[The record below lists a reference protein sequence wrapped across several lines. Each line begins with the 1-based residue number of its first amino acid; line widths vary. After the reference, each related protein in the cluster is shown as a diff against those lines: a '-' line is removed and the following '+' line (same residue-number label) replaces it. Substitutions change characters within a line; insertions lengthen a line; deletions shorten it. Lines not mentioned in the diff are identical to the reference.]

1 MSKKMSLKIKRC
13 FDIIAALGGIILFLP
28 LFILSAFLIKIK
40 LGSPVL
46 FRQKRI
52 GKDNKEFELIKF
64 RTMKNILDNDGEELP
79 DEKRMTKFGSK
90 LRNLSI
96 DELPELINILRGE
109 MSLIGP
115 RPLLPQYIPLYN
127 ENQIR
132 RHEVMPG
139 LTGYAQV
146 NGRNNLSWHEK
157 FKLDVYYVDNWSLK
171 LDTKIFF
178 MTFYKIFKREGINRK
193 NHATTEYF
201 NGDN

>member
-1 MSKKMSLKIKRC
+1 MVKKMSLKVKRS
-13 FDIIAALGGIILFLP
+13 FDIIAALGGIIIFLP
-28 LFILSAFLIKIK
+28 LFIVSALLIKIK
-40 LGSPVL
+40 LGSPIL

-64 RTMKNILDNDGEELP
+64 RTMKNTVDKNGENLP
-79 DEKRMTKFGSK
+79 DEKRITKFGSK
-90 LRNLSI
+90 LRSLSI

-171 LDTKIFF
+171 LDIKIFF
-178 MTFYKIFKREGINRK
+178 MTFYKILKREGINI
-193 NHATTEYF
+193 
-201 NGDN
+201 

>member
-1 MSKKMSLKIKRC
+1 MVKKMSLKVKRS
-13 FDIIAALGGIILFLP
+13 FDIIAALGGIIIFLP
-28 LFILSAFLIKIK
+28 LFIVSALLIKIK
-40 LGSPVL
+40 LGSPIL

-64 RTMKNILDNDGEELP
+64 RTMKNTVDKNGENLP
-79 DEKRMTKFGSK
+79 DEKRITKFGSK
-90 LRNLSI
+90 LRSLSI
-96 DELPELINILRGE
+96 DELPELINVLRGE

-171 LDTKIFF
+171 LDIKIFF
-178 MTFYKIFKREGINRK
+178 MTFYKILKREGINK
-193 NHATTEYF
+193 KDYVTTEYF